1 MQYSHL
7 HRLLSI
13 SQKPHSMS
21 LSNSSKANLV
31 KFYRSNKISMQLPFK
46 RYSKFYYLHT
56 SLPVAYNTY
65 AREQLKLGFKVLSQS
80 SVYRSIKGQFRTRRR
95 IPFKDTQC
103 TDCVNNSLLVD
114 ALIVSKVKGIIRRIT
129 ENILNSLCPIDI
141 SNMESQNGAC
151 RKLEWQQDREIIWII
166 IVIVYFAF
174 TKVVVEL

>member
-13 SQKPHSMS
+13 SQKPHSRS
-21 LSNSSKANLV
+21 LSNSSKANIV

-46 RYSKFYYLHT
+46 RYSKFYYLCT
-56 SLPVAYNTY
+56 SLAVAYDMY

-80 SVYRSIKGQFRTRRR
+80 SVYRSIKSKFRTRRR

-114 ALIVSKVKGIIRRIT
+114 ALIVSKVKGIRRRIT
-129 ENILNSLCPIDI
+129 ENILNS
-141 SNMESQNGAC
+141 
-151 RKLEWQQDREIIWII
+151 
-166 IVIVYFAF
+166 
-174 TKVVVEL
+174 